1 MIGELA
7 GENTSDVS
15 LIHYGDKGVVSD
27 VRDVDEGGI
36 RVSYT
41 CYWLIFI
48 HHLLATG
55 LTRATGGPFKRGFA
69 SPCSHAVWCHPASSS
84 GLR

>member
-27 VRDVDEGGI
+27 VRDVDEGVGI
-36 RVSYT
+36 HVSYT

-55 LTRATGGPFKRGFA
+55 ATRATGGPFKRGFA
-69 SPCSHAVWCHPASSS
+69 RPAAMLYGVILPVAV
-84 GLR
+84 G

>member
-1 MIGELA
+1 MKEFFRTVNDLFAQRSPKHKKQSPEGSRLRGFYFRLHPLMIGELA

-41 CYWLIFI
+41 CI
-48 HHLLATG
+48 G
-55 LTRATGGPFKRGFA
+55 
-69 SPCSHAVWCHPASSS
+69 
-84 GLR
+84 